1 MPWYPRVHVAI
12 KRVLP
17 QLLATQATNLALL
30 VSALLAKRSS
40 CLSELARAYPR
51 PALEQR
57 RVPAPKH
64 DLLHRVK
71 RLWRFL
77 DNPRIDAQ
85 ALQLAL
91 IPTTIAALGYPR
103 LLGLAIDWTYF
114 DGVPPNGH
122 RMRYHV
128 LRIAVPRRGR
138 ALPLLQLAYD
148 RDNLPA
154 GQSQNQLEEQA
165 LLAVVRALPL
175 GVHPVILG
183 DRGFGRAAFLTWLQD
198 QGLDYVVRITAG
210 TGLVTA
216 DGLRWRLGTE
226 GLRPGDLR
234 WAPNVRYGQRY
245 QGRPRDLWIN
255 VALCWRLP
263 RHVQRRHARQQ
274 ADEPWYLAT
283 NQPSAEQAVAR
294 YRQRFWIEESFK
306 DSKSRFQL
314 KHVRIGSPE
323 RLTRLLL
330 ALTIALC
337 WLALAVLTGNGALPP
352 GWHAA
357 VAQWGRASF
366 LSLALALLDTFHDL
380 PLLWLATSQ

>member
-1 MPWYPRVHVAI
+1 MPWYPRIHAAI
-12 KRVLP
+12 KSVLP
-17 QLLATQATNLALL
+17 QLLPTQATNLALL
-30 VSALLAKRSS
+30 VSALLAKRTA

-51 PALEQR
+51 LVPEQR

-64 DLLHRVK
+64 DLLYRLK

-91 IPTTIAALGYPR
+91 IPTTLAGLGHPDV
-103 LLGLAIDWTYF
+103 LGLAIDWTFF
-114 DGVPPNGH
+114 DSVLPSG
-122 RMRYHV
+122 RRLRYQV

-154 GQSQNQLEEQA
+154 GQSQNLLEEQA

-175 GVHPVILG
+175 GIHPVILG
-183 DRGFGRAAFLTWLQD
+183 DRAFGRAAFLTWLQEH
-198 QGLDYVVRITAG
+198 GLDYVVRITAG
-210 TGLVTA
+210 TGLVSA
-216 DGLRWRLGTE
+216 DGSRWRLGTE
-226 GLRPGDLR
+226 GVRPGEIR
-234 WAPNVRYGQRY
+234 WATDVRYGQRY
-245 QGRPRDLWIN
+245 QGRPRDLWVN

-263 RHVQRRHARQQ
+263 RHVQRRQRSYHAE
-274 ADEPWYLAT
+274 EPWYLAT
-283 NQPSAEQAVAR
+283 NQPSAQQAVAW

-314 KHVRIGSPE
+314 KHVRVGSPE

-337 WLALAVLTGNGALPP
+337 WLALAALPGSGALPP

-366 LSLALALLDTFHDL
+366 LSLALAVLDTLHDL
-380 PLLWLATSQ
+380 PLSWLATTS

>member
-1 MPWYPRVHVAI
+1 L
-12 KRVLP
+12 LP
-17 QLLATQATNLALL
+17 TQATNLALL

-51 PALEQR
+51 LALEQR
-57 RVPAPKH
+57 RTPAPKH
-64 DLLHRVK
+64 DLLHRLK

-85 ALQLAL
+85 PLQLAL
-91 IPTTIAALGYPR
+91 IPTTIAGLGHPR
-103 LLGLAIDWTYF
+103 LLGLAIDWTFF
-114 DGVPPNGH
+114 DSALPTGR
-122 RMRYHV
+122 RMRYQT

-154 GQSQNQLEEQA
+154 GKSQNLLEEAA
-165 LLAVVRALPL
+165 LLAVVRALPR
-175 GVHPVILG
+175 GIRPVVLADG
-183 DRGFGRAAFLTWLQD
+183 GFGRASFLTWLQE

-210 TGLVTA
+210 TGLIAA
-216 DGLRWRLGTE
+216 DGSRWRLGTE
-226 GLRPGDLR
+226 GLPPGELR
-234 WAPNVRYGQRY
+234 WEPNVRYGQRY

-274 ADEPWYLAT
+274 AEEPWYLAT
-283 NQPSAEQAVAR
+283 NQSSAQQAVAW

-306 DSKSRFQL
+306 DSKSRFHL
-314 KHVRIGSPE
+314 KQVRISSPE
-323 RLTRLLL
+323 QLTRLLL

-337 WLALAVLTGNGALPP
+337 WLALAALPESGVLPP

-357 VAQWGRASF
+357 VAACGRVSF
-366 LSLALALLDTFHDL
+366 LSLALALVDMLHDL
-380 PLLWLATSQ
+380 PLLWLTASQ

>member
-1 MPWYPRVHVAI
+1 MPWYPRMQLAI

-17 QLLATQATNLALL
+17 LLLPTQATNLALL
-30 VSALLAKRSS
+30 VSALLAKRTA

-51 PALEQR
+51 PDPEQR
-57 RVPAPKH
+57 RVRAPKH
-64 DLLHRVK
+64 DLLYRLK

-91 IPTTIAALGYPR
+91 IPTTIAGLGYPR
-103 LLGLAIDWTYF
+103 LLGLAIDWTFF
-114 DGVPPNGH
+114 DSVLPSG
-122 RMRYHV
+122 RRIRYQV

-154 GQSQNQLEEQA
+154 GQSQNQLEEAA
-165 LLAVVRALPL
+165 LLAVVRALPPT
-175 GVHPVILG
+175 VRPVVLA
-183 DRGFGRAAFLTWLQD
+183 DRGFARAAFLTWLQE

-210 TGLVTA
+210 TGLVAA
-216 DGLRWRLGTE
+216 DGSRWRLGTE
-226 GLRPGDLR
+226 GVRPGEIR

-263 RHVQRRHARQQ
+263 RHVQRALHQTRAN
-274 ADEPWYLAT
+274 EPWYLAT
-283 NQPSAEQAVAR
+283 NQPSAAQAVAW

-337 WLALAVLTGNGALPP
+337 WLALAALPECGILP
-352 GWHAA
+352 AGWHAA

-366 LSLALALLDTFHDL
+366 LSLALALLDALQDL
-380 PLLWLATSQ
+380 PLPWLVTSQ

>member
-1 MPWYPRVHVAI
+1 
-12 KRVLP
+12 LP
-17 QLLATQATNLALL
+17 TQATNLALL

-64 DLLHRVK
+64 DLLHRLK

-77 DNPRIDAQ
+77 DNPSIDAQ

-91 IPTTIAALGYPR
+91 IPTTVAGLGHPR
-103 LLGLAIDWTYF
+103 VLGLAIDWTFF
-114 DGVPPNGH
+114 DSALPTGRRV
-122 RMRYHV
+122 RYQT

-138 ALPLLQLAYD
+138 ALPLLQLAYN
-148 RDNLPA
+148 RDDLPA
-154 GQSQNQLEEQA
+154 SQNQLEEAA
-165 LLAVVRALPL
+165 LLAVVCALPPS
-175 GVHPVILG
+175 VRPVVLA
-183 DRGFGRAAFLTWLQD
+183 DRGFARAAFLKWLQE

-210 TGLVTA
+210 TGLVAA
-216 DGLRWRLGTE
+216 DGSRWRLGTE
-226 GLRPGDLR
+226 RLRPGEIR
-234 WAPNVRYGQRY
+234 WASAVRYGQRY

-263 RHVQRRHARQQ
+263 RHVQRRAHSPY

-283 NQPSAEQAVAR
+283 NLPSAQRAVAW

-314 KHVRIGSPE
+314 KRVRISSPE

-337 WLALAVLTGNGALPP
+337 WLALAALPGSGALTPQ
-352 GWHAA
+352 WHAA
-357 VAQWGRASF
+357 VVAWGRASF

-380 PLLWLATSQ
+380 PLPWLTATS